1 MADIAKAYVQII
13 PSAEGIKGS
22 LDKMFNKEAA
32 SAEGAGK
39 SAGSVFSGGFKSAVA
54 GVAKVAAGAVVAA
67 GAGVTAITKQA
78 FDAYGEYEQLEG
90 GVKTLFQ
97 DASDAVLENSK
108 KAYETAGISANKYM
122 ETSINFS
129 GALLKSVGDDS
140 AKAAALTDTAIRD
153 MADQANKYGKSL
165 DDISVTYTSLAR
177 GNTQTL
183 DNLFGGM
190 FAGTK
195 KGLKEMLKYAEDYRA
210 SIGETVSYSADSY
223 ADIVSA
229 IHDVSEAV
237 GVYGTTTDEAAGTV
251 QGSLSML
258 SASWENLVAG
268 LANPDANLGELIG
281 LLIKSAETAL
291 GNVLPVV
298 ERALEGVA
306 SLLERLVPMI
316 TRRLPELA
324 QKILPP
330 LLNAAT
336 SLVNGLVAALP
347 DILSVISSQLPTIIN
362 SLMQTIITVLPM
374 LVQVGFQIVE
384 TIANGLA
391 ESLPAMVPQIIEMLM
406 KIVQVF
412 MDNAPL
418 LITAAIAIING
429 LVEGLTQ
436 NIDELV
442 VQGLNM
448 VRAIID
454 GLVNSGDELISAMIQ
469 IINVCVQATID
480 NLPLVIRAGIEIL
493 LAIISG
499 IIQATPELIAQFF
512 SLGATVTS
520 TLMEIDWAGLGV
532 DILEGICVGVANGVG
547 KLVDAVKGAATKAL
561 NTAKSA
567 LGIKSPSKVF
577 RDQVGQMI
585 DLGLAEGIEDYT
597 SPVQKA
603 MSSLSDMTQNGM
615 NAATQLTDQPA
626 YQRSELAVAGMG
638 DLTVPVYIGNQK
650 FAQAV
655 VSANQM
661 NNYRSGGR

>member
-32 SAEGAGK
+32 SAEGSGQK
-39 SAGSVFSGGFKSAVA
+39 AGSGFANGFKGAVA
-54 GVAKVAAGAVVAA
+54 GAAKVAAGAVVAA
-67 GAGVTAITKQA
+67 GTGIAAITKQA
-78 FDAYGEYEQLEG
+78 VDGFAEYEQLKG
-90 GVKTLFQ
+90 GVETLFK

-140 AKAAALTDTAIRD
+140 AKAAALTDTAIKD

-165 DDISVTYTSLAR
+165 DDISMTYTSLAR

-195 KGLKEMLKYAEDYRA
+195 KGLKEMLEYAEDYRA
-210 SIGETVSYSADSY
+210 SLGETVSYSADSY

-229 IHDVSEAV
+229 IHDISEAT
-237 GVYGTTTDEAAGTV
+237 GVYKTTADEAAGTV

-258 SASWENLVAG
+258 SASWQNLVAG

-281 LLIKSAETAL
+281 LTIRSAETAL
-291 GNVLPVV
+291 NNLLPVI
-298 ERALEGVA
+298 ESALEGI
-306 SLLERLVPMI
+306 SGLIERMVPMI
-316 TRRLPELA
+316 TRKLPELA
-324 QKILPP
+324 RKILPP

-336 SLVNGLVAALP
+336 SLVNGLVEALP
-347 DILSVISSQLPTIIN
+347 GILSVISAQLPVLLN

-391 ESLPAMVPQIIEMLM
+391 ESLPTMVPQIIEMLM
-406 KIVQVF
+406 KIIQVF

-429 LVEGLTQ
+429 LITGLTQ
-436 NIDELV
+436 NIDQLV
-442 VQGLNM
+442 VQGLDM

-454 GLVNSGDELISAMIQ
+454 GLVNSGDELIAAMIQ
-469 IINVCVQATID
+469 VINVCVQATID

-493 LAIISG
+493 LALISG
-499 IIQATPELIAQFF
+499 IIQATPELIAEFF

-520 TLMEIDWAGLGV
+520 TLMEIDWAGLGI
-532 DILEGICVGVANGVG
+532 DILEGICVGVAKGVG
-547 KLVDAVKGAATKAL
+547 KLVDAVKGAAQKAL
-561 NTAKSA
+561 DTAKSA
-567 LGIKSPSKVF
+567 LGIKSPSRVF

-585 DLGLAEGIEDYT
+585 DLGLAEGIEQYT
-597 SPVQKA
+597 SPVQDA
-603 MSSLSDMTQNGM
+603 MNNLSDMTQNSM
-615 NAATQLTDQPA
+615 NAATQLTKKPD
-626 YQRSELAVAGMG
+626 YQKSEVSTGG
-638 DLTVPVYIGNQK
+638 DLTIPVYIGNQK
-650 FAQAV
+650 FSQAV
-655 VSANQM
+655 VKANMM
-661 NNYRSGGR
+661 NKFRSGGR